1 MTRNS
6 NMIPTHGTLP
16 SMVEQLQ
23 SISDAAWEIKDQVSV
38 TCNCKPIDQSLVQTI
53 QTSST
58 KQISEDWREVN
69 AFAFATLHIKKLELD
84 FCKE

>member
-38 TCNCKPIDQSLVQTI
+38 TCKCKPIDQSLVQIT

-69 AFAFATLHIKKLELD
+69 TFAFASLHIIELELD
-84 FCKE
+84 LCLE

>member
-6 NMIPTHGTLP
+6 NMIPTYGTLP

-23 SISDAAWEIKDQVSV
+23 SISDAVWEIKDQVSV
-38 TCNCKPIDQSLVQTI
+38 TCKCEPRDRSLVQTT

-69 AFAFATLHIKKLELD
+69 TFASLHVIKLELD
-84 FCKE
+84 LCLE